1 MGKEKSKER
10 KVKRLEQQVAKFK
23 NNPETTRRLQGRIA
37 SLTPKKDKKKK

>member
-23 NNPETTRRLQGRIA
+23 DNPENVRRLQGKIA
-37 SLTPKKDKKKK
+37 SLKPKEKKKK